1 LAINDLPLTGR
12 EERSASRVNSR
23 SDDAES
29 PRIRRETGG
38 TSHGRDGQ
46 KDRMRLGTDGRSGVG
61 KLLLG
66 SVAQRIF
73 NVVPCPVLTVSP
85 RAGKSWGAV
94 GKFARILY
102 PTDFSRGLSPTP
114 FRWPGSL
121 KLS

>member
-1 LAINDLPLTGR
+1 LAINDLPLTGG
-12 EERSASRVNSR
+12 EERNASRVNSR

-29 PRIRRETGG
+29 LRIRRETGG

-102 PTDFSRGLSPTP
+102 PTDFSVGSPLRP
-114 FRWPGSL
+114 FAGQGR
-121 KLS
+121 